1 MRFESRSNPL
11 ALVLVLTALLV
22 VVASAPVFVQQGAPA
37 SPAVQGADPSHE
49 RGAAAD
55 KEADKEAE
63 HEEGV
68 LPTIAR
74 LFNFALLAAALVY
87 LLKSPIAVYLSSRGT
102 QIRQD
107 LVAAKDLRE
116 RATAQLAEIDQKLK
130 TLPAELDALKVRGA
144 EDMKAEQ
151 ARIAQAAAAARERLL
166 EQTRREIATRLRLAR
181 RELTEHVAQLA
192 VQIAEQRIRRS
203 ITADDQLR
211 MVDRYTTQ
219 LKEAR

>member
-1 MRFESRSNPL
+1 MRFESRFNPF
-11 ALVLVLTALLV
+11 ALVLVLTVVLV
-22 VVASAPVFVQQGAPA
+22 GVASAPVFVQHPAPA
-37 SPAVQGADPSHE
+37 SPAVQGGEPSHE
-49 RGAAAD
+49 RGAAA
-55 KEADKEAE
+55 EKEAE
-63 HEEGV
+63 HQEGV

-87 LLKSPIAVYLSSRGT
+87 LLKSPIAVYLSSRAT

-130 TLPAELDALKVRGA
+130 TLPSELDGLKVRGA
-144 EDMKAEQ
+144 EDVKAEQ
-151 ARIAQAAAAARERLL
+151 ARIAQAAAAERERLL

-181 RELTEHVAQLA
+181 RELTEHAAQLA

>member
-1 MRFESRSNPL
+1 MRFESRTNPL
-11 ALVLVLTALLV
+11 ALVLVLTALLL
-22 VVASAPVFVQQGAPA
+22 VVASAPVFGQQHAPA
-37 SPAVQGADPSHE
+37 SPAVQGGEPSHG
-49 RGAAAD
+49 RGAAA
-55 KEADKEAE
+55 EKEAE
-63 HEEGV
+63 HTEGV

-87 LLKSPIAVYLSSRGT
+87 FLKSPIAVYLSSRAT

-144 EDMKAEQ
+144 EDLKAER

-181 RELTEHVAQLA
+181 RELTEHAAQLA

>member
-1 MRFESRSNPL
+1 MTFESRSNPR
-11 ALVLVLTALLV
+11 ALILVLTALLLV
-22 VVASAPVFVQQGAPA
+22 GGSAPAFVQQHAPA
-37 SPAVQGADPSHE
+37 SPAVQGGEASHE
-49 RGAAAD
+49 RGAA
-55 KEADKEAE
+55 EAEAE
-63 HEEGV
+63 HKEGV

-87 LLKSPIAVYLSSRGT
+87 FLKSPIAVYLSSRAT

-130 TLPAELDALKVRGA
+130 TLPGELDALKVRGA
-144 EDMKAEQ
+144 EDVRAEQ
-151 ARIAQAAAAARERLL
+151 ARIAQAVAAERERLL
-166 EQTRREIATRLRLAR
+166 EQTRREVATRLRMAR
-181 RELTEHVAQLA
+181 RELTEHAAQLA

-203 ITADDQLR
+203 ITTDDQLR

>member
-1 MRFESRSNPL
+1 MRFESRSNPF
-11 ALVLVLTALLV
+11 ALVLVLTVLLV
-22 VVASAPVFVQQGAPA
+22 GVASVPVFVQQPAPA
-37 SPAVQGADPSHE
+37 SPAVHGGEPSPE
-49 RGAAAD
+49 RGAAA
-55 KEADKEAE
+55 EKEAE
-63 HEEGV
+63 HQEGV
-68 LPTIAR
+68 LPSLAR

-87 LLKSPIAVYLSSRGT
+87 LLKSPIAVYLSSRAT

-116 RATAQLAEIDQKLK
+116 RATAQQAEIDQKLK
-130 TLPAELDALKVRGA
+130 TLPAELDGLKVRGA
-144 EDMKAEQ
+144 EDVKAEQ
-151 ARIAQAAAAARERLL
+151 ARIAQAAAAERERLL

-181 RELTEHVAQLA
+181 RELTEHAAELA